1 MPSQSLTAIAKLG
14 VKGVFIGCPCKQM
27 PNERR
32 YTKLSA
38 PNLAKSVGSRAESN
52 PIIVFS
58 TKRLEGQHVRTKRM
72 TTFRPKY
79 ITFDCHGTLI
89 NFQMAEAAR
98 DLYGDRLDEAAML
111 QFINNFAAYR
121 LDEIMGAWKPY
132 ADVVHNSL
140 ERTCKRNGVAFKEED
155 AKIVYERVPT
165 WGPHADVPAG
175 LAKVA
180 KEIPLV
186 ILSNAM
192 NSQIMSNVAKLG
204 APFHAVYTA
213 EQANAYKPRF
223 QAFEYMFDMLGCGP
237 EDILHCSSSF
247 RYDLMSAHDLGI
259 KNKVWVNR
267 GHEPANPYYG
277 YVEIADISGLPGVVG
292 L

>member
-1 MPSQSLTAIAKLG
+1 MP
-14 VKGVFIGCPCKQM
+14 VFK
-27 PNERR
+27 
-32 YTKLSA
+32 
-38 PNLAKSVGSRAESN
+38 
-52 PIIVFS
+52 
-58 TKRLEGQHVRTKRM
+58 
-72 TTFRPKY
+72 PKY
-79 ITFDCHGTLI
+79 VTFDCHGTLI
-89 NFQMAEAAR
+89 HFQMAEAAR
-98 DLYGDRLDEAAML
+98 RVYGEQLDEPRMQ
-111 QFINNFAAYR
+111 QFIKNFAAYR
-121 LDEIMGAWKPY
+121 LDEVLGAWKPY
-132 ADVVHNSL
+132 AEVVHNAV
-140 ERTCKRNGVAFKEED
+140 ERTCRANNVSFRPED
-155 AKIVYERVPT
+155 AQRIYEEVPT
-165 WGPHADVPAG
+165 WGPHPDVPEG

-192 NSQIMSNVAKLG
+192 DAQIPHNVAKLG

-213 EQANAYKPRF
+213 EQAGAYKPQFR
-223 QAFEYMFDMLGCGP
+223 AFEYMFDMLGCGP

-277 YVEIADISGLPGVVG
+277 YTEIKDISGLPGVVG

>member
-1 MPSQSLTAIAKLG
+1 MA
-14 VKGVFIGCPCKQM
+14 
-27 PNERR
+27 
-32 YTKLSA
+32 
-38 PNLAKSVGSRAESN
+38 
-52 PIIVFS
+52 
-58 TKRLEGQHVRTKRM
+58 
-72 TTFRPKY
+72 TFRPKY
-79 ITFDCHGTLI
+79 ITFDCYGTLI

-98 DLYGDRLDEAAML
+98 DLYGNQLDEARM
-111 QFINNFAAYR
+111 QKFIRNFAAYR

-132 ADVVHNSL
+132 AEVVHNAV
-140 ERTCKRNGVAFKEED
+140 ERSCKANGVDFREED
-155 AKIVYERVPT
+155 AKTVYERVPT

-192 NSQIMSNVAKLG
+192 NSQIMSNVEKLG

-213 EQANAYKPRF
+213 EQAQAYKPRF
-223 QAFEYMFDMLGCGP
+223 RAFEYMLDMLGCGP

-267 GHEPANPYYG
+267 GHEPATPYYG
-277 YVEIADISGLPGVVG
+277 YTEIADISGLPGVVG